1 MEFMVQVALF
11 GTSADPPTT
20 GHQAIVEWLAARF
33 DTVAVW
39 AADNP
44 FKSGQT
50 PLVHRQAML
59 ALLLEGVG
67 QTYSNVLLCPHLSHA
82 RSLHSVHLAQ
92 KDWPE
97 AQLVLVVGTDV
108 LNSLPNWYRIDEL
121 LKLVQLQ
128 IVPRPGFPVDSED
141 LNALQALGAKVSI
154 AADFIGPDVS
164 STTYRQTKA
173 EAVMIP
179 AIATYIHQHGLYE
192 EAGNGSNRS

>member
-1 MEFMVQVALF
+1 MEFMVQIALF

-20 GHQAIVEWLAARF
+20 GHQAIVEWLATRF

-50 PLVHRQAML
+50 PLLHRQAML
-59 ALLLEGVG
+59 ALLLEGMG
-67 QTYSNVLLCPHLSHA
+67 QKYSNVRLCQHLSDA

-92 KDWPE
+92 TEWPD

-108 LNSLPNWYRIDEL
+108 LNSLPSWYHIEEL
-121 LKLVQLQ
+121 LKVVHLQ
-128 IVPRPGFPVDSED
+128 IVPRPGFPVNSED
-141 LNALQALGAKVSI
+141 LKALQAFGAQISI

-164 STTYRQTKA
+164 STTYRQTKT

-179 AIATYIHQHGLYE
+179 AIAHYIYQHGLYDW
-192 EAGNGSNRS
+192 AGNGSN

>member
-1 MEFMVQVALF
+1 MEFMVQIALF

-20 GHQAIVEWLAARF
+20 GHQAIVEWLATRF

-50 PLVHRQAML
+50 PLLHRQAML

-67 QTYSNVLLCPHLSHA
+67 QKYSNVLLCPHLSDA
-82 RSLHSVHLAQ
+82 RSLHSVHFAQ
-92 KDWPE
+92 KEWPD

-108 LNSLPNWYRIDEL
+108 LHSLPSWYRIDEL
-121 LKLVQLQ
+121 LKVVHLQ
-128 IVPRPGFPVDSED
+128 IVPRPGFPVNSED
-141 LNALQALGAKVSI
+141 LKALQALGAQISI
-154 AADFIGPDVS
+154 AADFVGPDVS
-164 STTYRQTKA
+164 STIYRQTKT

-179 AIATYIHQHGLYE
+179 AIAHYIHQHGLYDW
-192 EAGNGSNRS
+192 ADNGSN